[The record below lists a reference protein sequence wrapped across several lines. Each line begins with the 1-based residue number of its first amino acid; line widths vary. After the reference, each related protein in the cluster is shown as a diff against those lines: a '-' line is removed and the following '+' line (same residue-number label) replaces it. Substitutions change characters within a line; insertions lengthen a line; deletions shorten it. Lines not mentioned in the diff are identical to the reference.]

1 MHIRK
6 GRTSDFSRLERC
18 DFSFTVSRVA
28 TGPFTDGDLHIEDI
42 SEPWLKIYEL
52 DIQTLEDHCTNPQAL
67 FLIAETGAGE
77 IAGFITA
84 SRSWNQFITIDYIA
98 IDSGSRRS
106 GAARS
111 LMREAHRWAS
121 IPRLRACAW
130 RRRTSTCPPAC
141 STEVTDSPSGDT
153 TAISITPCRKR
164 RKSPCSGTT
173 CWINLPPC
181 RIQNRYKNSRCRLQV
196 SHRQKAYVDWGNRTT
211 AAFCSRYPNLHDSER
226 L

>member
-111 LMREAHRWAS
+111 LMREAHRWACTTDAAGL
-121 IPRLRACAW
+121 RLETQNVNVSACLFYRSYGFSLGGYDRYLYNALPEKAEIALFW
-130 RRRTSTCPPAC
+130 YYML
-141 STEVTDSPSGDT
+141 D
-153 TAISITPCRKR
+153 
-164 RKSPCSGTT
+164 KSAP
-173 CWINLPPC
+173 
-181 RIQNRYKNSRCRLQV
+181 V
-196 SHRQKAYVDWGNRTT
+196 SH
-211 AAFCSRYPNLHDSER
+211 SEQV
-226 L
+226 